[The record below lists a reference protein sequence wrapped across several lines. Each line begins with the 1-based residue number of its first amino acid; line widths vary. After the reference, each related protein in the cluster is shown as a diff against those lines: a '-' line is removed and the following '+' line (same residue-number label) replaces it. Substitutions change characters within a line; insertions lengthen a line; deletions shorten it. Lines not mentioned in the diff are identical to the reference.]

1 MENDWRHLSGLKKQR
16 KKNPKHIRLI
26 IVLMVHSS
34 LKNQSPL
41 FLFSLIRKSHV
52 AQGSKIIEH
61 SWHSSVSPLTP
72 GSSISPVALRWL
84 QLHPP
89 PAPFTF
95 TVFLPLEGRQ
105 QGNHPPEHGK
115 LNTSALLWVI
125 WPSSHADLMSWD
137 LSYIWIQPSNNSE
150 LLKQSR
156 NSQLTRRRASC
167 RFHLLNFD
175 SRHFPTNRQNCA

>member
-1 MENDWRHLSGLKKQR
+1 MC
-16 KKNPKHIRLI
+16 LI

-41 FLFSLIRKSHV
+41 FLFSLIRKSHM

-61 SWHSSVSPLTP
+61 SWHSSGSPLTP
-72 GSSISPVALRWL
+72 GSSISPVALRSL

-89 PAPFTF
+89 PPPVPFTF

-115 LNTSALLWVI
+115 LSTSALLWVI

-137 LSYIWIQPSNNSE
+137 LSYIWFQPSNNSE
-150 LLKQSR
+150 LLKKSR

-167 RFHLLNFD
+167 RFQLLNFD
-175 SRHFPTNRQNCA
+175 SRHFLTNRQKCA

>member
-16 KKNPKHIRLI
+16 KKPKTHVSHHSIDGPQLI
-26 IVLMVHSS
+26 
-34 LKNQSPL
+34 KNQSPL
-41 FLFSLIRKSHV
+41 FLFSLIRKSHM

-61 SWHSSVSPLTP
+61 SWHSSGSPLTP
-72 GSSISPVALRWL
+72 GSSISPVALRSL

-89 PAPFTF
+89 PPSPSPVPFTF

-137 LSYIWIQPSNNSE
+137 LSYIWFQPSNNSE
-150 LLKQSR
+150 FLKKKPK
-156 NSQLTRRRASC
+156 LPADEAPC
-167 RFHLLNFD
+167 VL
-175 SRHFPTNRQNCA
+175 